1 MANKLELILK
11 AYDQS
16 KQAFNDIKGSFQSL
30 RDQALSVQGIFRGL
44 IYSAPFLALAG
55 AFKKAVDTGEELL
68 KTSHMIGISVEQ
80 LSGLK
85 YAAELSETS
94 MESLTTGVG
103 ILSKALAG
111 VSEETPDAAKTL
123 KLLGIDTKDA
133 LTGGLRPT
141 YDILL
146 DIADRFSKMEDGAG
160 KTAIAMK
167 IFGRGGKEL
176 IVVLNEGKVGLKEMH
191 EEAVR
196 LGIVMSGDAARAA
209 DQFNDNFKKLKA
221 NMSGLAISI
230 TSELLPALNQLFDMF
245 SKTENPT
252 KLYLR
257 LAELDRE
264 IGSMQ
269 SIRKW
274 GKEHGL
280 GAFIEEDNV
289 ILDARIKEREKI
301 LEKLWDLQLPK
312 DTAKKPAPFAPQA
325 SEEMEKLLE
334 KWRAVQA
341 QLKIDI
347 SKTGLD
353 EFKQLIIDIDGK
365 TAELLETFKKIP
377 AAAALIKQ
385 WSESAKVQTVG
396 KREKADWEKDLGE
409 EEKGIDARIAAHEWL
424 TEQINKATLSEFDY
438 ERTTLL
444 KEYEERAKVIGWTEE
459 LYETFKGNLKKLDDR
474 EVENKKETL
483 RQIRDLELQNQLA
496 IIDIKEK
503 TFQLSEGEAVQQ
515 KLEAENEYLQKLNE
529 EYLATVGIDEK
540 RKDGLELL
548 AKIRDIQK
556 EIVDLQLRQEEL
568 TGSLADGWNRGI
580 QEFAKEMPTAFQEGV
595 DLAKTSF
602 KGLQDTLS
610 NMSFDAIK
618 GKFKGW
624 ADYVT
629 SLCDLI
635 TKKMLDMMAQWL
647 LFGEGGK
654 GQLGGLFG
662 LLGIG
667 RQPQFETTP
676 GGKIP
681 QYDLTQETEAGSGI
695 FATVF
700 KDAGKDEEAR
710 QGGFLDGIKG
720 IFEGILGGFG
730 GIFKDLIGS
739 LSSIIGSIASGIGN
753 LISSIFHQGGLVMH
767 EGGLIPQSAF
777 GTPKFYVPRFHFG
790 GLNDDERMTINKVG
804 ERYITAEQNSWLT
817 NIGNTM
823 RNITEPQRIDNRY
836 VNIDMGGINIDA
848 GIAAN
853 KQFISDLRNNLEKT
867 IIDTVRKH
875 M

>member
-30 RDQALSVQGIFRGL
+30 HDQALSVQGIFRGL

-209 DQFNDNFKKLKA
+209 DQFNDNLKKLKA

-325 SEEMEKLLE
+325 SEEMKKLLE

-377 AAAALIKQ
+377 AASALIKQ
-385 WSESAKVQTVG
+385 WSESMKVQVVG
-396 KREKADWEKDLGE
+396 KREKADWEKDLAE
-409 EEKGIDARIAAHEWL
+409 KEKGIDAQIAAHEWL
-424 TEQINKATLSEFDY
+424 TDRINELSLSEFDY
-438 ERTTLL
+438 ARTNLL
-444 KEYEERAKVIGWTEE
+444 KEYEERAKVIGWTKE
-459 LYETFKGNLKKLDDR
+459 LYETFKDNLKKIDDK
-474 EVENKKETL
+474 EVDHKKETL
-483 RQIRDLELQNQLA
+483 REIQDLEIAHQLA
-496 IIDIKEK
+496 TVDLQEK
-503 TFQLSEGEAVQQ
+503 SFQITKGEAVSQRLTIEQ
-515 KLEAENEYLQKLNE
+515 RRLANLQK
-529 EYLATVGIDEK
+529 EYDTTVGIAEK
-540 RKDGLELL
+540 DLLRKQILEQIDQEYLKINDLL
-548 AKIRDIQK
+548 QQQK
-556 EIVDLQLRQEEL
+556 EL
-568 TGSLADGWNRGI
+568 TGTMTEGLSAGFRDFANNLKTDWQQGYELVQDGLKSI
-580 QEFAKEMPTAFQEGV
+580 
-595 DLAKTSF
+595 
-602 KGLQDTLS
+602 QDTLS
-610 NMSFDAIK
+610 NISFDAIK

-629 SLCDLI
+629 SLCDSI
-635 TKKMLDMMAQWL
+635 MKKLLDIMSQWL
-647 LFGEGGK
+647 LFGKGGT
-654 GQLGGLFG
+654 GNLGGLFG
-662 LLGIG
+662 ML
-667 RQPQFETTP
+667 F
-676 GGKIP
+676 
-681 QYDLTQETEAGSGI
+681 GSG
-695 FATVF
+695 AS
-700 KDAGKDEEAR
+700 
-710 QGGFLDGIKG
+710 QGEWQGPLLPGQHYH
-720 IFEGILGGFG
+720 L
-730 GIFKDLIGS
+730 
-739 LSSIIGSIASGIGN
+739 
-753 LISSIFHQGGLVMH
+753 GGLVMH
-767 EGGLIPQSAF
+767 AGGMIPAVSDIQRY
-777 GTPKFYVPRFHFG
+777 YVPRFHFG

-804 ERYITAEQNSWLT
+804 ERYITQEHNTWLT
-817 NIGNTM
+817 NLGNAM
-823 RNITEPQRIDNRY
+823 RNIAEPQRIDNRSL
-836 VNIDMGGINIDA
+836 NIDMSGMFIDA
-848 GIAAN
+848 GIEGN
-853 KQFISDLRNNLEKT
+853 KKLISELRNNIEDVIIKT
-867 IIDTVRKH
+867 VKKH
-875 M
+875 C